1 MKLLHTAMLAAAA
14 LALAGCATNPISGR
28 SQLMVVSEE
37 TAISSSAAAYNNMMG
52 GLGKK
57 KQIEAGTAR
66 EKKVREITDRLV
78 AQAIRF
84 RPDAAGWKWEVQVIS
99 DPKTVNAFCMAGG
112 KMAIYTGM
120 WEKLKATDD
129 EVAQVMGHE
138 IGHALLSHTREK
150 MSVAYSTSAAAA
162 IATIALGGSDQTAA
176 LLETAAQVGIT
187 LPNSRQAESE
197 ADQVGIELAAR
208 AGYDPQAA
216 ITLWEKMAKLG
227 GTPPEFLSTHP
238 SPEHREQNLKAL
250 GAQVEP
256 LYLAAREGKPTE
268 ADVMTFRSVPYNQFR
283 TGTAELK
290 CRLECAFGYNNK
302 KGDWRKLHE
311 QKNWRDLALS
321 VMDVGYLGDL
331 SYFMLAEAAKG
342 LNLPDAA
349 KLYYRR
355 ALDSGKQYGCAGGL
369 SNTCEG
375 FEVQKLSAAALA
387 R

>member
-1 MKLLHTAMLAAAA
+1 MRPLYAVMLAAA
-14 LALAGCATNPISGR
+14 LLLAGCTTNPITGR
-28 SQLMVVSEE
+28 SQLTVVSEDA
-37 TAISSSAAAYNNMMG
+37 AISSSAAAYDSMIG

-57 KQIEAGTAR
+57 KQIETGTAR
-66 EKKVREITDRLV
+66 ERKVREITDRLV

-84 RPDAAGWKWEVQVIS
+84 RPDAAGWKWQVQVID

-120 WEKLKATDD
+120 WEKLHATDD
-129 EVAQVMGHE
+129 EIAQVMGHE

-150 MSVAYSTSAAAA
+150 MSVAYTTSAATVLAA
-162 IATIALGGSDQTAA
+162 VALGARDTTAA
-176 LLETAAQVGIT
+176 ALETAAQVAIT

-238 SPEHREQNLKAL
+238 SPEHRAERLKEL

-256 LYLAAREGKPTE
+256 LYLAARAGKPVE
-268 ADVMTFRSVPYNQFR
+268 ADVMTFRSVPFNQFR

-290 CRLECAFGYNNK
+290 CRLECAFSYNNHK
-302 KGDWRKLHE
+302 SDWKKLHE

-321 VMDVGYLGDL
+321 VMDVGYLSDL

-349 KLYYRR
+349 RLYYRHAVEAGR
-355 ALDSGKQYGCAGGL
+355 QYGCAGGL

-375 FEVQKLSAAALA
+375 FEVQKLSAAALS